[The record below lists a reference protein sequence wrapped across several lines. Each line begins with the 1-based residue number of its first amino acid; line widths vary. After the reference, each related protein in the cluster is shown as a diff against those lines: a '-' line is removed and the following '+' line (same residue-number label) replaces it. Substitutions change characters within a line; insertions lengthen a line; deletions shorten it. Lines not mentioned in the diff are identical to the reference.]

1 MKAAI
6 VIDTSK
12 EIPHKWL
19 EYYNIFPIGYL
30 IKNSKS
36 ILHKERKTIRELET
50 SNLLKIMRKDKKSQL
65 LSPSIKDFVELFTYL
80 SEEFDSI
87 ICIHSTLITPAV
99 FENAVLAKKLIAE
112 VKIDV
117 IDSPTL
123 GPSSG
128 LLVEE
133 LAKFIL
139 EAKNI
144 NEIRKECFSLN
155 KHIHSFL
162 ITKNNRLNSVGIRKD
177 SIFSGIR
184 KSFKPYEMYE
194 LYHNSWSNSSSG
206 RNPKSLVKN
215 LTKEIETIT
224 KAKEFKKVFYGG
236 SGYFEKSIEK
246 VLEVIPITNA
256 IKTETSLVS
265 NHLLGPN
272 YGSIALL

>member
-6 VIDTSK
+6 VIDSSK
-12 EIPHKWL
+12 EIPHKWF

-30 IKNSKS
+30 IKNSKG
-36 ILHKERKTIRELET
+36 ILLKERKTIRELET
-50 SNLLKIMRKDKKSQL
+50 SNLLKLMLKDKKSQL
-65 LSPSIKDFVELFTYL
+65 LAPSIKDFVELFTYL

-87 ICIHSTLITPAV
+87 ISLHSTLITPAV
-99 FENAVLAKKLIAE
+99 FENAVLAKKLVSE

-139 EAKNI
+139 NAKNI

-162 ITKNNRLNSVGIRKD
+162 ITKNDRLNSVGLRKE

-184 KSFKPYEMYE
+184 KSFKPYETYE
-194 LYHNSWSNSSSG
+194 LYHSSWSNLSSG
-206 RNPKSLVKN
+206 RNPRSLVKN
-215 LTKEIETIT
+215 LIKQIEIIT

-236 SGYFEKSIEK
+236 SGEFEKSIEK
-246 VLEVIPITNA
+246 VLEVITITNA

-265 NHLLGPN
+265 CQLLGPN